1 MLFWTIDRGSLN
13 GYWLNGMF
21 QEQLVGKAYGSQS
34 MAGPLQ
40 RVLMRSAASAMP
52 RAKASEWHYGPGFD
66 PQKAAAQ
73 HQALTTLVLAS
84 GAEIEWLTDTDD
96 GLADSVFTHDP
107 SLMTDHG
114 AIILAMGKAL
124 RLAEPGLHE
133 AAYKRMGVPILGRI
147 EHPGQV
153 EGGDC
158 VWVDSR
164 TLAVGRGVR
173 TNQVGIQQ
181 LANLLTPKGIQ
192 VYGYDLPLWHGEEA
206 CLHLMSVIS
215 PLADDLALVYAPLLP
230 AAFYQM
236 LRARGIRLVEGDA
249 EEFFASNG
257 LSLNVLP
264 TAPREVIA
272 VAGFPKTAAAMA
284 AAGCRVSTFEADALC
299 IACEGGPTCLTRPVL
314 RQ

>member
-1 MLFWTIDRGSLN
+1 
-13 GYWLNGMF
+13 
-21 QEQLVGKAYGSQS
+21 
-34 MAGPLQ
+34 MAGQLE
-40 RVLMRSAASAMP
+40 RVLMRSAASAM
-52 RAKASEWHYGPGFD
+52 RHARASEWHYGPGFD

-73 HQALTTLVLAS
+73 HEALTRLVAGS

-124 RLAEPGLHE
+124 RRDEPALHE
-133 AAYKRMGVPILGRI
+133 AAYTRMGIPVLGRI
-147 EHPGQV
+147 ESPGQV

-158 VWVDSR
+158 VWVDKT
-164 TLAVGRGVR
+164 TLAIGRGVR
-173 TNQVGIQQ
+173 TNQDGIQQ
-181 LANLLTPKGIQ
+181 LANLLTPQGIQ
-192 VYGYDLPLWHGEEA
+192 VYGFDLPLWHGEEA

-230 AAFYQM
+230 ATFYQM

-249 EEFFASNG
+249 DEFFASNG

-264 TAPREVIA
+264 TAPRQVIA
-272 VAGFPKTAAAMA
+272 VAGFPKTAAAMQ
-284 AAGCRVSTFEADALC
+284 AAGCTVSTFEADALC

>member
-1 MLFWTIDRGSLN
+1 M
-13 GYWLNGMF
+13 
-21 QEQLVGKAYGSQS
+21 GKTYGSQS
-34 MAGPLQ
+34 MAGPLK
-40 RVLMRSAASAMP
+40 RVLMRSAESAMRHA
-52 RAKASEWHYGPGFD
+52 RAQEWHYGPGFD
-66 PQKAAAQ
+66 AQKAAAQ
-73 HQALTTLVLAS
+73 HEQLTSMVAAS
-84 GAEIEWLTDTDD
+84 GAEIEWLTDADD

-114 AIILAMGKAL
+114 AIILSMGKAL
-124 RLAEPGLHE
+124 RQPEPGLHE
-133 AAYKRMGVPILGRI
+133 IAYRRMGIPLLGRI
-147 EHPGQV
+147 DGPGQV

-158 VWVDSR
+158 VWVDAD

-173 TNQVGIQQ
+173 TNQDGIQQ
-181 LANLLTPKGIQ
+181 LSNLLSPKGIS
-192 VYGYDLPLWHGEEA
+192 VYGFDLPLWHGEEA

-230 AAFYQM
+230 AAFYQL

-249 EEFFASNG
+249 DEFFASNG

-264 TAPREVIA
+264 TAPRQVIA
-272 VAGFPKTAAAMA
+272 VAGFPRTAAAMQ
-284 AAGCRVSTFEADALC
+284 AAGCAVSTFEADALC

>member
-1 MLFWTIDRGSLN
+1 
-13 GYWLNGMF
+13 
-21 QEQLVGKAYGSQS
+21 VGKAYGSQS
-34 MAGPLQ
+34 MAGTLQ
-40 RVLMRSAASAMP
+40 RVLMRSAASAM
-52 RAKASEWHYGPGFD
+52 RHAKASEWHYGPGFD
-66 PQKAAAQ
+66 PNKAAAQ
-73 HQALTTLVLAS
+73 HEVLTRLVAAS
-84 GAEIEWLTDTDD
+84 GAEIEWLTDADD

-124 RLAEPGLHE
+124 RRPESGLHE
-133 AAYKRMGVPILGRI
+133 AAYQRMGVPVLGSI
-147 EHPGQV
+147 DPPGQV

-158 VWVDSR
+158 VWVDAN

-173 TNQVGIQQ
+173 TNQDGIQQ
-181 LANLLTPKGIQ
+181 LSDLLSPKDIEVFGF
-192 VYGYDLPLWHGEEA
+192 DLPLWHGEEA

-236 LRARGIRLVEGDA
+236 LRARGIRLIQGDA
-249 EEFFASNG
+249 GEFHASNG

-264 TAPREVIA
+264 TAPRQVIA
-272 VAGFPKTAAAMA
+272 VAGFPKTAAAMQ
-284 AAGCRVSTFEADALC
+284 AAGCTVTTFEADALC

>member
-1 MLFWTIDRGSLN
+1 M
-13 GYWLNGMF
+13 
-21 QEQLVGKAYGSQS
+21 GKTFGSQS
-34 MAGPLQ
+34 MAGQLE
-40 RVLMRSAASAMP
+40 RVLMRSATSAM
-52 RAKASEWHYGPGFD
+52 RHARASEWHYGPGFD
-66 PQKAAAQ
+66 PGKAAAQ
-73 HQALTTLVLAS
+73 HEALARLVAGS
-84 GAEIEWLTDTDD
+84 GAEIEWLTDADD

-124 RLAEPGLHE
+124 RRDEPALHE
-133 AAYKRMGVPILGRI
+133 AAYRRMDIPVLGRI
-147 EHPGQV
+147 ESPGQV

-158 VWVDSR
+158 VWVDKT

-173 TNQVGIQQ
+173 TNQDGIQQ

-192 VYGYDLPLWHGEEA
+192 VYGFDLPLWHGEEA

-236 LRARGIRLVEGDA
+236 LRARGIRLVEGDGD
-249 EEFFASNG
+249 EFFASNG

-264 TAPREVIA
+264 TAPHQVIA
-272 VAGFPKTAAAMA
+272 VAGFPKTAAAMQ
-284 AAGCRVSTFEADALC
+284 AAGCTVSTFEADALC

>member
-1 MLFWTIDRGSLN
+1 
-13 GYWLNGMF
+13 
-21 QEQLVGKAYGSQS
+21 
-34 MAGPLQ
+34 MAGPLK
-40 RVLMRSAASAMP
+40 RVLMRSAASAM
-52 RAKASEWHYGPGFD
+52 RHAGAQEWHYGSGFD

-73 HQALTTLVLAS
+73 HEQLTSMVAAS

-114 AIILAMGKAL
+114 AIILSMGKAL
-124 RLAEPGLHE
+124 RRAEPGLHE
-133 AAYKRMGVPILGRI
+133 AAYTRMGIPILGRI
-147 EHPGQV
+147 DDPGQV

-158 VWVDSR
+158 VWVDAT

-173 TNQVGIQQ
+173 TNQDGIQQ
-181 LANLLTPKGIQ
+181 LANLLSPKGIS
-192 VYGYDLPLWHGEEA
+192 VFGFDLPLWHGEEA

-236 LRARGIRLVEGDA
+236 LRARGITLVEGDA
-249 EEFFASNG
+249 GEFFASNG

-264 TAPREVIA
+264 TAPRQVIA
-272 VAGFPKTAAAMA
+272 VAGFPRTAAAME
-284 AAGCRVSTFEADALC
+284 AAGCVVSIFEADALC

>member
-1 MLFWTIDRGSLN
+1 MS
-13 GYWLNGMF
+13 
-21 QEQLVGKAYGSQS
+21 KAYGSQS
-34 MAGPLQ
+34 MAGTLQ
-40 RVLMRSAASAMP
+40 RVLMRSAASAMR
-52 RAKASEWHYGPGFD
+52 RAEALDWHYGPGFD

-73 HQALTTLVLAS
+73 HDALARLISVS
-84 GAEIEWLTDTDD
+84 GAEIEWLSDAED

-114 AIILAMGKAL
+114 AVILAMGKAL
-124 RLAEPGLHE
+124 RRPEPGLHE
-133 AAYKRMGVPILGRI
+133 AAYGRMGIPILGRI
-147 EHPGQV
+147 DAPGQV

-158 VWVDSR
+158 VWVDAN

-173 TNQVGIQQ
+173 TNQLGIQQ
-181 LANLLTPKGIQ
+181 LSNLLSPKGIQ
-192 VYGYDLPLWHGEEA
+192 VYGFDLPLWQGEEA

-230 AAFYQM
+230 VAFHQM
-236 LRARGIRLVEGDA
+236 LRERGIRLVEGDA
-249 EEFFASNG
+249 DEFFASNG

-264 TAPREVIA
+264 TAPRQVIA
-272 VAGFPKTAAAMA
+272 VAGFPRTAAAMQ
-284 AAGCRVSTFEADALC
+284 AAGCTVSTFEADALC